1 MSVKQ
6 YFCETCNKNINI
18 NYKFKHFKTK
28 SHIKKQGGDVS
39 KGLRT
44 GSDLQTM
51 SSKLPDFP
59 WSKYKGEHHIP
70 KYNYAGRLGLSVF

>member
-1 MSVKQ
+1 MTVKQ

-28 SHIKKQGGDVS
+28 SHISKQGGDVTIITR
-39 KGLRT
+39 LQT

-59 WSKYKGEHHIP
+59 
-70 KYNYAGRLGLSVF
+70 